1 MSKTIVIYN
10 SKTGYTKK
18 YAEWIASELACEIN
32 DQRDLNLTRY
42 KEFDTIIFG
51 GSLYATGISGLKKF
65 IKGLDEVEGKNI
77 IVFATGLSLKSEE
90 VRTEV
95 MKANFKTPYEKQIE
109 FFYYRGGFNFQNLPA
124 VDKILMQI
132 MKKSI
137 ERKAKKGTELTSD
150 EKGMLAVFD
159 DEVDFT
165 NQRSI
170 RGLLDYVRSL
180 DVHTEGMEKTSH

>member
-18 YAEWIASELACEIN
+18 YAEWIASELVCEIS
-32 DQRDLNLTRY
+32 DQRDLNLARY

-109 FFYYRGGFNFQNLPA
+109 FFYYRG
-124 VDKILMQI
+124 DSISKIC
-132 MKKSI
+132 
-137 ERKAKKGTELTSD
+137 R
-150 EKGMLAVFD
+150 
-159 DEVDFT
+159 
-165 NQRSI
+165 R
-170 RGLLDYVRSL
+170 
-180 DVHTEGMEKTSH
+180 

>member
-1 MSKTIVIYN
+1 MRKTIVLYN

-18 YAEWIASELACEIN
+18 YAEWIASELGAEIS
-32 DQRDLNLTRY
+32 DQRDFNLQRY
-42 KEFDTIIFG
+42 KEFDNIIFG
-51 GSLYATGISGLKKF
+51 GSLHAIGISGLKKF
-65 IKGLDEVEGKNI
+65 TKGLNEVEGKKI
-77 IVFATGLSLKSEE
+77 IVFATGLSLKSEV

-95 MKANFKTPYEKQIE
+95 MKANFKSVFEKQIE

-124 VDKILMQI
+124 IDKILMQM

-150 EKGMLAVFD
+150 EKGMLAVYD
-159 DEVDFT
+159 HEVDFT

-170 RGLLDYVRSL
+170 RGLIDYVHSL
-180 DVHTEGMEKTSH
+180 DDKLEGID

>member
-1 MSKTIVIYN
+1 MRKTIVIYN

-18 YAEWIASELACEIN
+18 YAEWIASELAAEISE
-32 DQRDLNLTRY
+32 QRDFKSERY
-42 KEFDTIIFG
+42 KEFDNIIFG
-51 GSLYATGISGLKKF
+51 GSLYAAGISGLKKF
-65 IKGLDEVEGKNI
+65 TKSLDAVEEKKI

-95 MKANFKTPYEKQIE
+95 MKANFKSAFEKKIE
-109 FFYYRGGFNFQNLPA
+109 FFYFRGGFDFQNLPA
-124 VDKILMQI
+124 LDKVLMQL
-132 MKKSI
+132 KKKMI
-137 ERKAKKGTELTSD
+137 ERKAKQGTELTSD

-170 RGLLDYVRSL
+170 RGLLEYVRSL
-180 DVHTEGMEKTSH
+180 EVHTEGMEKASH